1 MDPTSTPPGPPSGP
15 ASPPP
20 QGAPAAPPQ
29 APTYGAPTGPGG
41 PAGPGGPGGPGHG
54 GGHGGWGH
62 PGQGQGGAPGGSG
75 LQSFFDSLRRSGL
88 VRPDETTRSGAG
100 VCTAVAHRIG
110 VDTTLVRVGVVLLAI
125 FGGVGLLA
133 YGVAWLLLPQA
144 DGRIHAED
152 LLRGHFTAG
161 GVGSLLAIF
170 FGFGGFGRWWWSPGG
185 EGWVGAVVLVS
196 VIALAATAIGWWL
209 SRQEEQGTDQVTGP
223 GGPNVPTGPTG
234 PTGPSAPTSTSP
246 LAAPSAGARVDLD
259 KGQERVSL
267 GKLAT
272 DFRPLAPRPPQAP
285 VTVTPPPPRRRPAGP
300 AVTALVAGLSLLAA
314 AAILLV
320 DRVDPLPVHVPLV
333 AAVAALALIGLAVV
347 VVGLVGRRAGGLT
360 GLAVVT
366 LVLVVVGWGDA
377 RVDGVLSDWRSADE
391 SSSFDDAQWRP
402 TGEIT
407 EDRSYAV
414 DFGSGTLDLTDVEP
428 LDAGEEPATLT
439 ASVRFGSMTVLVPDD
454 LTVEVDLSTTEGRV
468 AAPGAG
474 DGGNRDISTTIG
486 PDGPVDV
493 RIEGVARL
501 GELVVEEASR

>member
-1 MDPTSTPPGPPSGP
+1 MDPTSTPPGPPPGTPSD
-15 ASPPP
+15 
-20 QGAPAAPPQ
+20 PPQ
-29 APTYGAPTGPGG
+29 APTYGGPTYGGPPPGGPPPGGPPPGGPTYGTPPPGGAGGPGPGG
-41 PAGPGGPGGPGHG
+41 T
-54 GGHGGWGH
+54 
-62 PGQGQGGAPGGSG
+62 G
-75 LQSFFDSLRRSGL
+75 LQSFFDSLRRSGF
-88 VRPDETTRSGAG
+88 VRPDESTRSGAG
-100 VCTAVAHRIG
+100 VCTAVAHRLG
-110 VDTTLVRVGVVLLAI
+110 VDTTLVRVGVVLLAV

-133 YGVAWLLLPQA
+133 YGVAWLLFPQA

-161 GVGSLLAIF
+161 GIGSLLAIF
-170 FGFGGFGRWWWSPGG
+170 FGFGGFGRWWWMPG
-185 EGWVGAVVLVS
+185 ENWGAAIALVS
-196 VIALAATAIGWWL
+196 VVGVALLIGWAL
-209 SRQEEQGTDQVTGP
+209 TRQGGDGTGAA
-223 GGPNVPTGPTG
+223 PTE
-234 PTGPSAPTSTSP
+234 GPSSAASVAPPGTAPT
-246 LAAPSAGARVDLD
+246 RVDLD

-267 GKLAT
+267 GKALT
-272 DFRPLAPRPPQAP
+272 DIRPLAPRPPLVVA
-285 VTVTPPPPRRRPAGP
+285 PPPPRRRPAGP

-391 SSSFDDAQWRP
+391 SSSFDDARWQP
-402 TGEIT
+402 SGELT

-414 DFGSGTLDLTDVEP
+414 DFGSGTLDLSDVDP
-428 LDAGEEPATLT
+428 LGAGDEPATLT
-439 ASVRFGSMTVLVPDD
+439 ASVRFGSMRVLVPDD
-454 LTVEVDLSTTEGRV
+454 LTVELVLDASEGRV
-468 AAPGAG
+468 AAPGEG

-493 RIEGVARL
+493 RIEGTARL
-501 GELVVEEASR
+501 GELVVEEVSR

>member
-1 MDPTSTPPGPPSGP
+1 MDPTSTPPGPPP
-15 ASPPP
+15 
-20 QGAPAAPPQ
+20 GAPGPPPQ
-29 APTYGAPTGPGG
+29 APTYGTPPPG
-41 PAGPGGPGGPGHG
+41 APGGPGGPGGAG
-54 GGHGGWGH
+54 GSGGSGGWGH
-62 PGQGQGGAPGGSG
+62 PGGQGPGGAPGGPG

-88 VRPDETTRSGAG
+88 VRPDESTRSGAG
-100 VCTAVAHRIG
+100 VCTAVAHRLG
-110 VDTTLVRVGVVLLAI
+110 VDTTLARVGVVLLAV
-125 FGGVGLLA
+125 FGGIGLLA

-144 DGRIHAED
+144 DGRIHAEE
-152 LLRGHFTAG
+152 LLRGRFTAG
-161 GVGSLLAIF
+161 GVGALLAIF
-170 FGFGGFGRWWWSPGG
+170 FGFGGFGRWWWSPG
-185 EGWVGAVVLVS
+185 ENWGAAIGLVS
-196 VIALAATAIGWWL
+196 VVGVALLVGWALTRQQGERAPDQVGGDHDGPTTAASVAAPPAGRAATTRVDFDKGRERVDLGKAA
-209 SRQEEQGTDQVTGP
+209 GP
-223 GGPNVPTGPTG
+223 VGN
-234 PTGPSAPTSTSP
+234 
-246 LAAPSAGARVDLD
+246 AGARV
-259 KGQERVSL
+259 
-267 GKLAT
+267 
-272 DFRPLAPRPPQAP
+272 AP
-285 VTVTPPPPRRRPAGP
+285 VAVTPPPPRRRPAGS

-347 VVGLVGRRAGGLT
+347 VVGLTGRRAGGLT

-366 LVLVVVGWGDA
+366 LLLVVVGWGDA

-402 TGEIT
+402 TGELT

-428 LDAGEEPATLT
+428 LSEGEEPATLT